1 MGSHL
6 TAVLWFLLLCG
17 FCCCDAW
24 FFFNKKSPK
33 LMVLGIFW
41 FVLIY
46 FYSSFLLFIFI
57 IYQVDYSSLAEDSFL
72 MSFLTSFAVP
82 STVVVVRPK
91 LPLAKPPPNG
101 DLPA

>member
-17 FCCCDAW
+17 FCCCDVW
-24 FFFNKKSPK
+24 FFLIKIPK
-33 LMVLGIFW
+33 
-41 FVLIY
+41 IY
-46 FYSSFLLFIFI
+46 GFGDFLVCAYLFLFIEFLFIFI
-57 IYQVDYSSLAEDSFL
+57 IYQVGSSSLAEDSFL

-91 LPLAKPPPNG
+91 LSLAKPPPNG